1 MIRIQRAAGRAEAPW
16 KNGGGVTRKVAASPP
31 DAGSSDFD
39 WRISIASVS
48 RGGPFSVFP
57 GVDRELAVLE
67 GALRLS
73 IEGRAEI
80 SVRPGSPPVRF
91 AGDVPCSG
99 EPHDVPVTDLNV
111 MTRRGKFAS
120 RMTWLSVERGHVIHA
135 NAARTFVLAVDAVT
149 LISRSPQSPG
159 GSETE
164 SAHSPSGLDPSR
176 AATEGLA
183 YQLHA
188 QDLAEL
194 QPEDGDVVLTAHI
207 ARCILIE
214 LTSS

>member
-57 GVDRELAVLE
+57 GVDRELTVLE

-120 RMTWLSVERGHVIHA
+120 RMTWLSVERRHVIRA
-135 NAARTFVLAVDAVT
+135 NAPRTFVLAVDPVT

-164 SAHSPSGLDPSR
+164 SAQARSR
-176 AATEGLA
+176 PATEGLA

-214 LTSS
+214 LTSG